1 MDYISQPTSF
11 KIRKALRYIQLYGPR
26 RTLMKIQGQRHQ
38 ARRYEPLPTPLREP
52 LRGHV
57 GIIGCGNFAYTT
69 IGYYLTKNYGRVIRA
84 CMDPDP
90 HRAASFFERYD
101 LGYYTTAADELIADP
116 SLDLIYIAS
125 NHASHAEY
133 AIAALRAGKAV
144 HVEKPHCVNED
155 QLRRLCNAMLAVN
168 GKVRLGFNRPNS
180 SLGRRIRRALLAERG
195 AAMLNWF
202 IAGHQIDP
210 DHWYFAEEEGGR
222 VLGNLC
228 HWTDFIYQM
237 IPPDARF
244 PITIV
249 PTRAQTSDCD
259 IAVGY
264 VFGNGSIA
272 SITFSA
278 RGHSFEGVRER
289 FAGHKGDTLIFL
301 DDFKTL
307 TIECGADTQ
316 TIRLWFRDHG
326 HEEQIRRSYEMS
338 KRGAGGESA
347 AYVWETGILFL
358 KTKEALERNA
368 TVVIESSHL
377 PPPAEGGGM
386 QHIRAAGGS

>member
-1 MDYISQPTSF
+1 
-11 KIRKALRYIQLYGPR
+11 
-26 RTLMKIQGQRHQ
+26 MKIQGQRHQ
-38 ARRYEPLPTPLREP
+38 ARRYESLPTPQRDA
-52 LRGHV
+52 RGHV

-69 IGYYLTKNYGRVIRA
+69 LGYYLTKNYGRVIRA

-90 HRAASFFERYD
+90 HRAASFFERYH
-101 LGYYTTAADELIADP
+101 LGYYTTAADQLMADP
-116 SLDLIYIAS
+116 AIDLIYIAS

-155 QLRRLCNAMLAVN
+155 QLDRLCATMLAFK

-180 SLGRRIRRALLAERG
+180 ALGDEIRRVLRSEHG

-202 IAGHQIDP
+202 IAGHQIEP

-237 IPPDARF
+237 IPPNGRF
-244 PITIV
+244 PIKIV
-249 PTRAQTSDCD
+249 PTRTLTSDCD
-259 IAVGY
+259 VAVGY
-264 VFGNGSIA
+264 AFGDGSVA

-278 RGHSFEGVRER
+278 KGHSFEGVREK

-307 TIECGADTQ
+307 TIERGAERQ
-316 TIRLWFRDHG
+316 KRRLWFRDHG
-326 HEEQIRRSYEMS
+326 HEEHLRRSYEMAQHGS
-338 KRGAGGESA
+338 AGESA
-347 AYVWETGILFL
+347 AYVRETGLLFL
-358 KTKEALERNA
+358 KTKEALERNH
-368 TVVIESSHL
+368 TIEIESS
-377 PPPAEGGGM
+377 
-386 QHIRAAGGS
+386 